1 MGRRRVHLNRLL
13 FSSVQVL
20 EFTCIIHGGVNYD
33 FKEAL
38 NIICLANVH
47 IAGVAD
53 RG

>member
-1 MGRRRVHLNRLL
+1 MNRLL

-20 EFTCIIHGGVNYD
+20 EFTCVIHRGVNYD
-33 FKEAL
+33 FKETL
-38 NIICLANVH
+38 NIISLANVQ